1 MTYNRSEFLD
11 LFPDADPYEDI
22 HGDWDFYI
30 RQIPSIIDAAEA
42 KRSLITAAAM
52 GTWPVGTRDLLQGW
66 MLNIQSVLNRIFNV
80 NVDQGSG
87 MSILDVTYYNA
98 LFTQVSAESIMQ
110 AWVNTTKL
118 KRLMTVLTID
128 ELRREV
134 WNEEVVSYKIAPALA
149 SE

>member
-1 MTYNRSEFLD
+1 MTYSRSEFLD

-30 RQIPSIIDAAEA
+30 RLIPDIIDAAEA
-42 KRSLITAAAM
+42 KRASIMSASM

-66 MLNIQSVLNRIFNV
+66 MLNIQSILNRIFNV
-80 NVDQGSG
+80 NVNQGSG
-87 MSILDVTYYNA
+87 MTILDVTYYNA
-98 LFTQVSAESIMQ
+98 LFTEVNAERIMQ

-134 WNEEVVSYKIAPALA
+134 WNEELISYTIAPALGD
-149 SE
+149 S

>member
-1 MTYNRSEFLD
+1 MTYSRSEFLA

-30 RQIPSIIDAAEA
+30 RLIPDIIDAAEA
-42 KRSLITAAAM
+42 KATSIMSASM

-66 MLNIQSVLNRIFNV
+66 MLNIQSILNRLFNV
-80 NVDQGSG
+80 NTNQGSG
-87 MSILDVTYYNA
+87 MTILDVTYYNA
-98 LFTQVSAESIMQ
+98 LFDRVTAERIMQ
-110 AWVNTTKL
+110 AWINTTKL

-134 WNEEVVSYKIAPALA
+134 WGEEIIDYRIAPPLG
-149 SE
+149 ST